1 MSDYNQNDNGIKA
14 ISETSYG
21 TSLTTP
27 QSERRSGGFV
37 ERVSASIGRDIPTLN
52 MEGISRFA
60 NSFGNPNLV
69 HFPISVTSPGF
80 NSLSPSLQSPNMF
93 TNSSSQIIPP
103 SPIPNDVTQE
113 MVENS
118 GGAHA
123 TMMISNNNLPHQPLD
138 IDLPPQGCKK
148 GTADIPTEE
157 SVDITSHESNADPIG
172 APLLPSFVLKLLLKR
187 MIRTSAPLKVV
198 AKTMTRTNN
207 TTKRKT

>member
-1 MSDYNQNDNGIKA
+1 
-14 ISETSYG
+14 
-21 TSLTTP
+21 
-27 QSERRSGGFV
+27 
-37 ERVSASIGRDIPTLN
+37 

-60 NSFGNPNLV
+60 NSFGNQNLV

-80 NSLSPSLQSPNMF
+80 SSLSPSLQSPNMF

-103 SPIPNDVTQE
+103 SPIPNDATQE

-157 SVDITSHESNADPIG
+157 SVDIS
-172 APLLPSFVLKLLLKR
+172 
-187 MIRTSAPLKVV
+187 
-198 AKTMTRTNN
+198 
-207 TTKRKT
+207 